1 VVVVMTTYSQR
12 QYEERGT
19 AVAKEAVFT
28 VKLEAELRD
37 AFMAEAAAKHV
48 PASQLVREFMRDFVK
63 RQQKARAYDEWYRRE
78 VEIGLAQAE
87 AGIGISQEEVE
98 QEAAEWRAEVERRM
112 KAEAA

>member
-1 VVVVMTTYSQR
+1 MTMYSQR
-12 QYEERGT
+12 QYEARSA

-63 RQQKARAYDEWYRRE
+63 RQQKAREYDEWYRRR
-78 VEIGLAQAE
+78 VEEGLASVEAGRLVPHEEVAAE
-87 AGIGISQEEVE
+87 A
-98 QEAAEWRAEVERRM
+98 ARWRAEVERQI
-112 KAEAA
+112 AEAGE

>member
-1 VVVVMTTYSQR
+1 VVMMTYSQR
-12 QYEERGT
+12 QYEERDA

-63 RQQKARAYDEWYRRE
+63 RQQKARAYDEFYRRK
-78 VEIGLAQAE
+78 VEAGLAQAE
-87 AGIGISQEEVE
+87 AGIGYSNEEV
-98 QEAAEWRAEVERRM
+98 QARAAAWRADIERQIR
-112 KAEAA
+112 EAGG

>member
-1 VVVVMTTYSQR
+1 MVMTAYSQR
-12 QYEERGT
+12 QYAGRGT

-63 RQQKARAYDEWYRRE
+63 RQQKAREYDEYYRRA
-78 VEIGLAQAE
+78 VAVGLAQAE
-87 AGIGISQEEVE
+87 NGIGISQEEVE
-98 QEAAEWRAEVERRM
+98 REAAEWRAEVERQI
-112 KAEAA
+112 AEVGE